1 MFERIR
7 ARKHNLFTQ
16 NLHEEVYLSLV
27 DKTDNK
33 ITLKE
38 ATVYQGLNYYRGV
51 ELWNKWEIMTDD
63 PRSNQVAMRQSYV
76 VKWFDKPAFGIGRL
90 VDWEIRTDF
99 REDNEKFK
107 TFFLNSAESFKQGP
121 PYANMT

>member
-27 DKTDNK
+27 EKTDHK
-33 ITLKE
+33 IILKE

-99 REDNEKFK
+99 REDNKKFE
-107 TFFLNSAESFKQGP
+107 TFFL
-121 PYANMT
+121 